1 MASRG
6 APVEFSAA
14 QSLPRQ
20 AMARCC
26 TVGEMD
32 EFWDADVETKV
43 TPSGAF
49 IAVLVLTPPAEI
61 GPPVR
66 WAVPGEYDNPSR
78 AECAALDLFA
88 EMTRRT

>member
-1 MASRG
+1 
-6 APVEFSAA
+6 
-14 QSLPRQ
+14 
-20 AMARCC
+20 
-26 TVGEMD
+26 MD
-32 EFWDADVETKV
+32 EYWEAHVDIEG
-43 TPSGAF
+43 TPMGAF
-49 IAVLVLTPPAEI
+49 IAVLVLTPPPEI

>member
-1 MASRG
+1 M
-6 APVEFSAA
+6 
-14 QSLPRQ
+14 
-20 AMARCC
+20 
-26 TVGEMD
+26 
-32 EFWDADVETKV
+32 
-43 TPSGAF
+43 GAF
-49 IAVLVLTPPAEI
+49 IAVLVLTPPPEI